1 MGVERHAM
9 RHLFLAPLGAAFGE
23 ALHGI
28 RIARQ
33 LVATGHE
40 VVFLAPAAMHTLIDD
55 APVQFG
61 RIDLALPRLDQQIGS
76 LLRRMKCGS
85 LVLVDAA
92 AVGKVAR
99 AFRLDTRA
107 FTHPDVPVIALDCWN
122 LPAHP
127 VTWEYGAHVTEALAP
142 EFHQIERRLVPVPIA
157 SPEVKGGFMAMPPIA
172 PTSVADRHQ
181 LRAELGLGD
190 RDRLI
195 LWPSSSWQSAESH
208 TDPAL
213 ARLAAALPALILP
226 RLDQLGPRVHVV
238 HVGPV
243 AFAGAEQLAPRYRFL
258 SQVAPRRFEQLVAA
272 ADLVIGFNS
281 IATSLATA
289 IAVRTPI
296 LVGTTTLRADTMLE
310 VEHALGARL
319 TPAVR
324 AAIAPN
330 LPVAPILAWPLRLGA
345 VLSPMLA
352 DNPLVGAIG
361 RVDPFEEAA
370 YLDACRELLFDA
382 AAADAARQ
390 RQDDYHRRVLA
401 LPAGHEQLLSLA
413 GA

>member
-1 MGVERHAM
+1 
-9 RHLFLAPLGAAFGE
+9 
-23 ALHGI
+23 
-28 RIARQ
+28 
-33 LVATGHE
+33 
-40 VVFLAPAAMHTLIDD
+40 
-55 APVQFG
+55 
-61 RIDLALPRLDQQIGS
+61 
-76 LLRRMKCGS
+76 
-85 LVLVDAA
+85 
-92 AVGKVAR
+92 
-99 AFRLDTRA
+99 
-107 FTHPDVPVIALDCWN
+107 
-122 LPAHP
+122 
-127 VTWEYGAHVTEALAP
+127 
-142 EFHQIERRLVPVPIA
+142 
-157 SPEVKGGFMAMPPIA
+157 MPPIA
-172 PTSVADRHQ
+172 PASVADRHQ

-190 RDRLI
+190 DDRLI

-243 AFAGAEQLAPRYRFL
+243 AFAAAEQLAPRYRFL
-258 SQVAPRRFEQLVAA
+258 SQVPPRRFEQLVAA

-289 IAVRTPI
+289 IAVRTPL
-296 LVGTTTLRADTMLE
+296 LVGTTTLRADTMLD
-310 VEHALGARL
+310 VEDALGARL

-330 LPVAPILAWPLRLGA
+330 LPLAPILAWPLRLGA

>member
-1 MGVERHAM
+1 MVIERHEM
-9 RHLFLAPLGAAFGE
+9 RHLFLAPLGSAFGE

-33 LVATGHE
+33 LVAAGHE

-61 RIDLALPRLDQQIGS
+61 RIDLALPHLDQQLGS
-76 LLRRMKCGS
+76 TLRRMRCGS
-85 LVLVDAA
+85 LVLVDLA
-92 AVGKVAR
+92 AVAKIAR
-99 AFRLDTRA
+99 AFRLDARA

-122 LPAHP
+122 LPAQP
-127 VTWEYGAHVTEALAP
+127 VTWDYGAHATEILPA
-142 EFHQIERRLVPVPIA
+142 EFHQLERRLVPVPIA
-157 SPEVKGGFMAMPPIA
+157 PLEVKGGFMAMPPIA
-172 PTSVADRHQ
+172 PVSAHARHQ
-181 LRAELGLGD
+181 LRAELGIGED
-190 RDRLI
+190 DRLI
-195 LWPSSSWQSAESH
+195 LWPSASWQSAESH
-208 TDPAL
+208 TEPAL

-226 RLDQLGPRVHVV
+226 RLDLLGSRVHVV
-238 HVGPV
+238 HVGPL

-296 LVGTTTLRADTMLE
+296 LVGTTTLRADTLGE
-310 VEHALGARL
+310 AEAALGDRL

-330 LPVAPILAWPLRLGA
+330 LPLAPILAWPLRLGA
-345 VLSPMLA
+345 VLSPTLA
-352 DNPLVGAIG
+352 DNPLSAAIG
-361 RVDPFEEAA
+361 RVDPFDEAA
-370 YLDACRELLFDA
+370 YLDACRELLFA
-382 AAADAARQ
+382 PAAADAARQ

-401 LPAGHEQLLSLA
+401 LPAGHEQLMSLV